1 MRGRFWIVRRFQSKA
16 TMSRHQ
22 DSSWKSP
29 ERLLL
34 VVRAF
39 SRDESHA
46 WAISLG
52 SIERGSEVVSGS

>member
-1 MRGRFWIVRRFQSKA
+1 
-16 TMSRHQ
+16 MSRHQ